1 MFENQLLEVQE
12 SPFVMD
18 LLPDLYQSLPG
29 VLCCKFSAIWTLSML
44 YKVLDFKGLL
54 ENSVREDLSKC
65 SLSRRGKER
74 SCVAPLFGS
83 SSLLVIVLNE
93 APSR

>member
-1 MFENQLLEVQE
+1 MFENQLLQVQE

-29 VLCCKFSAIWTLSML
+29 VLCCKSSAIRTLPML
-44 YKVLDFKGLL
+44 YEVLDLKGLL

-65 SLSRRGKER
+65 SLSRRGTEQ
-74 SCVAPLFGS
+74 SWTGPLFES
-83 SSLLVIVLNE
+83 SSLLVIALNE